1 MGQQASLGTRRLRG
15 SRHWTKEDAS
25 SVENCPMEIL
35 LIILDMLDREG
46 LELASLLNRNFNRF
60 VNRRLWGSFVCP
72 DSVMQVTAR

>member
-1 MGQQASLGTRRLRG
+1 
-15 SRHWTKEDAS
+15 
-25 SVENCPMEIL
+25 MEIL